1 MTTAE
6 LARAVRFL
14 EITTRKAVTA
24 TFAGRYTSAFKGR
37 GMEFDEVR
45 EYQSGDDVRS
55 IDWNVSARTGRLHT
69 KRYVEERELTILL
82 LVDLSASGS
91 FGSGSRSK
99 NEVAA
104 EICALLAFTAIRS
117 NDRVGLILFT
127 DRVEKVI
134 APRKGSRHVLRLIRD
149 VLAFAPGRSP
159 ASRPARGPAAAPAR
173 AGTSLQVGLQALSA
187 VLKRRAVVFLL
198 SDFLDRGYEALLK
211 TAGRRHDLIA
221 VHLAD
226 PREQRLPDVG
236 LVELEDAETGERVL
250 VDSGSRQVRRAYE
263 QAGSEARAA
272 LSRLCSSAGIDLIPI
287 TLGED
292 PARILVRFFLARE
305 RRL

>member
-1 MTTAE
+1 VTTAE

-14 EITTRKAVTA
+14 EINTRKAVTA

-91 FGSGSRSK
+91 FGSGERSK

-117 NDRVGLILFT
+117 NDRVGLIIFT
-127 DRVEKVI
+127 DRVRKVI

-149 VLAFAPGRSP
+149 ILAFAPDREGGS
-159 ASRPARGPAAAPAR
+159 
-173 AGTSLQVGLQALSA
+173 TSINAGLQALSA
-187 VLKRRAVVFLL
+187 VLKRRAVVFLV
-198 SDFLDRGYEALLK
+198 SDFQDRGYEALLK
-211 TAGRRHDLIA
+211 TAGKRHDLIA
-221 VHLAD
+221 VLLAD
-226 PREQRLPDVG
+226 PRELGLPDVG
-236 LVELEDAETGERVL
+236 LIELEDAESGSRLL
-250 VDSGSRQVRRAYE
+250 VDSGSREVRRAYE
-263 QAGSEARAA
+263 QAGAQARAA
-272 LSRLCSSAGIDLIPI
+272 LSRLCSGAGIDLIPI
-287 TLGED
+287 TVGED

-305 RRL
+305 RRM

>member
-1 MTTAE
+1 VTTAE

-14 EITTRKAVTA
+14 EISTRKAVTA
-24 TFAGRYTSAFKGR
+24 TFAGRYRSAFKGR
-37 GMEFDEVR
+37 GMEFEEVR

-82 LVDLSASGS
+82 LVDLSASGG
-91 FGSGSRSK
+91 FGSGTRSK

-117 NDRVGLILFT
+117 NDRVGLVIFT
-127 DRVEKVI
+127 DRVEKLI

-149 VLAFAPGRSP
+149 ILAFQPGG
-159 ASRPARGPAAAPAR
+159 ARTSIR
-173 AGTSLQVGLQALSA
+173 AGLEALSA
-187 VLKRRAVVFLL
+187 VLKRRAVVFLV
-198 SDFLDRGYEALLK
+198 SDFQDRGYEALLS

-221 VHLAD
+221 VLLAD

-236 LVELEDAETGERVL
+236 LIELEDAETGKRVL
-250 VDSGSRQVRRAYE
+250 VDSGSAEVRRAY
-263 QAGSEARAA
+263 QLAGEEARAA
-272 LSRLCSSAGIDLIPI
+272 LSRLCSGAGIDLIPI
-287 TLGED
+287 TVGEE
-292 PARILVRFFLARE
+292 PARVLVRFFLARE

>member
-91 FGSGSRSK
+91 FGSGERSK

-117 NDRVGLILFT
+117 NDRVGLLIFT

-134 APRKGSRHVLRLIRD
+134 APRSLR
-149 VLAFAPGRSP
+149 A
-159 ASRPARGPAAAPAR
+159 
-173 AGTSLQVGLQALSA
+173 GLQALSA
-187 VLKRRAVVFLL
+187 VLKRRAVVFLV
-198 SDFLDRGYEALLK
+198 SDFQDRGYEALLA

-221 VHLAD
+221 VLLAD

-236 LVELEDAETGERVL
+236 LIELEDAETGERVL
-250 VDSGSRQVRRAYE
+250 VDSGSPEVRRAWE
-263 QAGSEARAA
+263 QAGGQARAA
-272 LSRLCSSAGIDLIPI
+272 LSRLCLGAGIDLIPL

>member
-1 MTTAE
+1 VTAGTAMTTAE
-6 LARAVRFL
+6 LARAVRNL

-82 LVDLSASGS
+82 LVDLSASGG
-91 FGSGSRSK
+91 FGSGERSK

-104 EICALLAFTAIRS
+104 EVSALLAFTAIRS

-149 VLAFAPGRSP
+149 VLAFTPRAE
-159 ASRPARGPAAAPAR
+159 AR
-173 AGTSLQVGLQALSA
+173 TSLRAGLQALAA
-187 VLKRRAVVFLL
+187 VLKRRAVVFLV
-198 SDFLDRGYEALLK
+198 SDFQDRGYEALLK

-221 VHLAD
+221 VLLAD

-236 LVELEDAETGERVL
+236 LIELEDAETGERVL
-250 VDSGSRQVRRAYE
+250 VDSASPEVRRAWE
-263 QAGSEARAA
+263 QAGGEAREA
-272 LSRLCSSAGIDLIPI
+272 LSRLCLGAGIDLIPL
-287 TLGED
+287 TLGEE

>member
-6 LARAVRFL
+6 LARAVHFL

-91 FGSGSRSK
+91 FGSGQRSK

-117 NDRVGLILFT
+117 NDRVGLLIFT
-127 DRVEKVI
+127 DRVEKLI
-134 APRKGSRHVLRLIRD
+134 APRKGSRHALRLIRD
-149 VLAFAPGRSP
+149 VLAFSPGRAPTNLS
-159 ASRPARGPAAAPAR
+159 AA
-173 AGTSLQVGLQALSA
+173 LQALSA
-187 VLKRRAVVFLL
+187 VLKRRAVVFLV
-198 SDFLDRGYEALLK
+198 SDFQDRGYEALLK

-221 VHLAD
+221 VLLAD

-236 LVELEDAETGERVL
+236 LIELEDAETGQRVL
-250 VDSGSRQVRRAYE
+250 VDSGSPQVRRAWE
-263 QAGSEARAA
+263 QAGGQARAA
-272 LSRLCSSAGIDLIPI
+272 LSRLCSGAGIDLIPI
-287 TLGED
+287 TMGED
-292 PARILVRFFLARE
+292 PARILVRFFQARE

>member
-1 MTTAE
+1 VTTAE

-24 TFAGRYTSAFKGR
+24 TFAGRYRSAFKGR

-91 FGSGSRSK
+91 FGSGARSK

-117 NDRVGLILFT
+117 NDRVGLIIFT
-127 DRVEKVI
+127 DGVEKVI

-149 VLAFAPGRSP
+149 ILAFAP
-159 ASRPARGPAAAPAR
+159 SRAP
-173 AGTSLQVGLQALSA
+173 TSIRTGLEALSA
-187 VLKRRAVVFLL
+187 VLKRRAVVFLV
-198 SDFLDRGYEALLK
+198 SDFQDRGYEALLA

-221 VHLAD
+221 VLLAD
-226 PREQRLPDVG
+226 PREQRLPVVG
-236 LVELEDAETGERVL
+236 LIELEDAETGERVL
-250 VDSGSRQVRRAYE
+250 VDSGSAEVRRAY
-263 QAGSEARAA
+263 QLAGEEARAA
-272 LSRLCSSAGIDLIPI
+272 LSRLCSSAGIDLLPI
-287 TLGED
+287 TVGEE
-292 PARILVRFFLARE
+292 PARVLVRFFLARE

>member
-1 MTTAE
+1 MTAGTSMTTAE
-6 LARAVRFL
+6 LARAVRYL

-45 EYQSGDDVRS
+45 EYQSGDDIRS

-91 FGSGSRSK
+91 FGSGQGSK

-104 EICALLAFTAIRS
+104 EVCALLAFTAIRS
-117 NDRVGLILFT
+117 NDRVGLVLFT

-134 APRKGSRHVLRLIRD
+134 PPRKGSRHVLRLVRD
-149 VLAFAPGRSP
+149 VLAFTPNP
-159 ASRPARGPAAAPAR
+159 EAR
-173 AGTSLQVGLQALSA
+173 TSLQAGLQALSA

-198 SDFLDRGYEALLK
+198 SDFQDRGYEALLK
-211 TAGRRHDLIA
+211 IAGRRHDLIA
-221 VHLAD
+221 VLLAD
-226 PREQRLPDVG
+226 PRERRLPDVG
-236 LVELEDAETGERVL
+236 LIELEDAETGERVL
-250 VDSGSRQVRRAYE
+250 VDSASPEVRRAWGE
-263 QAGSEARAA
+263 ASGQAREALA
-272 LSRLCSSAGIDLIPI
+272 RLCLGAGIDLIPI
-287 TLGED
+287 TLGEE
-292 PARILVRFFLARE
+292 PAGILVRFFLARE

>member
-1 MTTAE
+1 VTTAE

-45 EYQSGDDVRS
+45 EYQSGDDIRS

-91 FGSGSRSK
+91 FGSGERSK
-99 NEVAA
+99 SEVAA

-149 VLAFAPGRSP
+149 ILAFTP
-159 ASRPARGPAAAPAR
+159 SRTP
-173 AGTSLQVGLQALSA
+173 TSLSTGLQALSA
-187 VLKRRAVVFLL
+187 VLKRRAVVFLV
-198 SDFLDRGYEALLK
+198 SDFQDRGYEALLK
-211 TAGRRHDLIA
+211 TAGRSHDLIA
-221 VHLAD
+221 VLLAD
-226 PREQRLPDVG
+226 PRELRLPDVG
-236 LVELEDAETGERVL
+236 LIELEDAETGERVL
-250 VDSGSRQVRRAYE
+250 LDSGSPEVRRAWGE
-263 QAGSEARAA
+263 AGRQAREA
-272 LSRLCSSAGIDLIPI
+272 LSRLCLGAGIDLIPI

>member
-1 MTTAE
+1 VTAMSTAE
-6 LARAVRFL
+6 LARAVRNL

-82 LVDLSASGS
+82 LVDLSASGG
-91 FGSGSRSK
+91 FGSGERSK
-99 NEVAA
+99 NEAAA
-104 EICALLAFTAIRS
+104 EICALRAFTAIRS

-149 VLAFAPGRSP
+149 VLAFTPGRSP
-159 ASRPARGPAAAPAR
+159 
-173 AGTSLQVGLQALSA
+173 TSLRVGLQALSA
-187 VLKRRAVVFLL
+187 VLKRRAVVFLV
-198 SDFLDRGYEALLK
+198 SDFQDRGYEALLK

-221 VHLAD
+221 VLLAD

-236 LVELEDAETGERVL
+236 LIELEDAETGERAL
-250 VDSGSRQVRRAYE
+250 VDSASPEVRRAWE
-263 QAGSEARAA
+263 QAGDQARAA
-272 LSRLCSSAGIDLIPI
+272 LSRLCLGAGIDLIPI

>member
-1 MTTAE
+1 VTTTE

-91 FGSGSRSK
+91 FGSTARSK
-99 NEVAA
+99 AEVAA

-127 DRVEKVI
+127 DRVQKVI

-149 VLAFAPGRSP
+149 VLAFAPPPG
-159 ASRPARGPAAAPAR
+159 AR
-173 AGTSLQVGLQALSA
+173 TSLQAGLEALSA
-187 VLKRRAVVFLL
+187 VFKRRAVVFLI
-198 SDFLDRGYEALLK
+198 SDFQDRGYEALLK
-211 TAGRRHDLIA
+211 TAGKRHDLIA
-221 VHLAD
+221 VLLAD
-226 PREQRLPDVG
+226 PRELALPDVG
-236 LVELEDAETGERVL
+236 LLELEDAETGKRVL
-250 VDSGSRQVRRAYE
+250 VDSASREVRRAYE
-263 QAGSEARAA
+263 QAGAQARAA
-272 LSRLCSSAGIDLIPI
+272 LARLCSGAGIDLIPI
-287 TLGED
+287 TMGED

>member
-1 MTTAE
+1 VTAGTAMTTAE
-6 LARAVRFL
+6 LARAVRNL

-45 EYQSGDDVRS
+45 EYQSGDDIRS

-91 FGSGSRSK
+91 FGSGERSK

-104 EICALLAFTAIRS
+104 EVSALLAFTAIRS
-117 NDRVGLILFT
+117 NDRVGLIVFT

-149 VLAFAPGRSP
+149 ILAFSP
-159 ASRPARGPAAAPAR
+159 RAEAR
-173 AGTSLQVGLQALSA
+173 TSLRAGLQALAA
-187 VLKRRAVVFLL
+187 VLKRRAVVFLV
-198 SDFLDRGYEALLK
+198 SDFQDRGYEALLK

-221 VHLAD
+221 VLLAD

-236 LVELEDAETGERVL
+236 LIELEDAETGERLL
-250 VDSGSRQVRRAYE
+250 VDSSSPEVRRAWE
-263 QAGSEARAA
+263 QAGGEAREA
-272 LSRLCSSAGIDLIPI
+272 LTRLCHGAGIDLIPI
-287 TLGED
+287 TLAEE

>member
-1 MTTAE
+1 VTAGTAMTTAE
-6 LARAVRFL
+6 LARAVRNL

-45 EYQSGDDVRS
+45 EYQSGDDIRS

-91 FGSGSRSK
+91 FGSGERSK

-104 EICALLAFTAIRS
+104 EVSALLAFTAIRS
-117 NDRVGLILFT
+117 NDRVGLIVFT

-149 VLAFAPGRSP
+149 ILAFSP
-159 ASRPARGPAAAPAR
+159 RAEAR
-173 AGTSLQVGLQALSA
+173 TSLRAGLQALAA
-187 VLKRRAVVFLL
+187 VLKRRAVVFLV
-198 SDFLDRGYEALLK
+198 SDFQDRGYEALLK

-221 VHLAD
+221 VLLAD

-236 LVELEDAETGERVL
+236 LIELEDAETGERLL
-250 VDSGSRQVRRAYE
+250 VDSSSPEVRRAWE
-263 QAGSEARAA
+263 QAGGEAREA
-272 LSRLCSSAGIDLIPI
+272 LTRLCHGAGIDLIPI
-287 TLGED
+287 TLGEE